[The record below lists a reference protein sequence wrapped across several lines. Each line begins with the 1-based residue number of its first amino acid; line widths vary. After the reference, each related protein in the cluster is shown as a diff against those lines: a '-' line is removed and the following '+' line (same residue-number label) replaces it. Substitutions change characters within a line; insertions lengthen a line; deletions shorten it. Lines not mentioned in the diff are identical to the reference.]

1 MRTRLKHAIVAGA
14 TIALVA
20 PLGVALVAQGASA
33 APVLLSAG
41 KPATASSSNQ
51 TYVAGNVTDGNQ
63 ASYWESANN
72 AFPQWV
78 QVDLGAAAT
87 VTDVTLKIPGG
98 WGARNET
105 VTLQGSTDGSSFTTL
120 KASASYAFTGGN
132 TVAVDVTDTSARY
145 VRAAVSANTGWPAA
159 QLSEVEVY
167 GTSSTPPV
175 DPPEGSNLAQGRPI
189 TATSVQQTY
198 VAGNAVDGSTATYW
212 EGAPGAYPSNLTVSL
227 AAPSTLTGVVV
238 KLNPDAAWGNRTQT
252 FAVEGRTGSGSWS
265 TLKASA
271 AYAFSP
277 SSGNTVTDPG
287 HRLRDGRPARV
298 HREHRLLQR
307 AGRRAAGVRHHA
319 RRCRRAPTSRSR

>member
-63 ASYWESANN
+63 ASYWESVNN

-87 VTDVTLKIPGG
+87 VTDITLKIPGG

-132 TVAVDVTDTSARY
+132 AVAVDVTDTSARY

-167 GTSSTPPV
+167 GDLVDTRRSTRPKAATSRRVGRSPRPPCSRRTSPATRSTAPPPPTGRVRRARTRRTSRCRSPRSPRSPGSSSSSTPTPR
-175 DPPEGSNLAQGRPI
+175 G
-189 TATSVQQTY
+189 AT
-198 VAGNAVDGSTATYW
+198 
-212 EGAPGAYPSNLTVSL
+212 
-227 AAPSTLTGVVV
+227 
-238 KLNPDAAWGNRTQT
+238 
-252 FAVEGRTGSGSWS
+252 
-265 TLKASA
+265 
-271 AYAFSP
+271 
-277 SSGNTVTDPG
+277 
-287 HRLRDGRPARV
+287 
-298 HREHRLLQR
+298 
-307 AGRRAAGVRHHA
+307 A
-319 RRCRRAPTSRSR
+319 RRRSRSRAARAAARGAPSRRPRPTCSARRPATR

>member
-20 PLGVALVAQGASA
+20 PLGVALAAQGASA

-63 ASYWESANN
+63 ASYWESVNN

-87 VTDVTLKIPGG
+87 VTDITLKIPGG

-145 VRAAVSANTGWPAA
+145 VRAVRERQHRLARRAA
-159 QLSEVEVY
+159 
-167 GTSSTPPV
+167 
-175 DPPEGSNLAQGRPI
+175 GRGRGLRHL
-189 TATSVQQTY
+189 V
-198 VAGNAVDGSTATYW
+198 
-212 EGAPGAYPSNLTVSL
+212 
-227 AAPSTLTGVVV
+227 
-238 KLNPDAAWGNRTQT
+238 DAA
-252 FAVEGRTGSGSWS
+252 
-265 TLKASA
+265 
-271 AYAFSP
+271 
-277 SSGNTVTDPG
+277 
-287 HRLRDGRPARV
+287 GRPARGQQPRAGAPD
-298 HREHRLLQR
+298 HRDLRAADLRRRQRGRRLDRHLLGGR
-307 AGRRAAGVRHHA
+307 AGRVPVEPHGVA
-319 RRCRRAPTSRSR
+319 RRAVDAHGRRRARSTPTPPGATGRRRSRSRAARAAARGAPSRRPRPTRSARRPATR

>member
-1 MRTRLKHAIVAGA
+1 LKHAIVAGA

-87 VTDVTLKIPGG
+87 VTDITLKIPGG

-145 VRAAVSANTGWPAA
+145 VRAAVSANTGWPAG
-159 QLSEVEVY
+159 QISEF
-167 GTSSTPPV
+167 
-175 DPPEGSNLAQGRPI
+175 Q
-189 TATSVQQTY
+189 
-198 VAGNAVDGSTATYW
+198 
-212 EGAPGAYPSNLTVSL
+212 
-227 AAPSTLTGVVV
+227 
-238 KLNPDAAWGNRTQT
+238 
-252 FAVEGRTGSGSWS
+252 
-265 TLKASA
+265 
-271 AYAFSP
+271 
-277 SSGNTVTDPG
+277 
-287 HRLRDGRPARV
+287 
-298 HREHRLLQR
+298 
-307 AGRRAAGVRHHA
+307 VRNQ
-319 RRCRRAPTSRSR
+319 